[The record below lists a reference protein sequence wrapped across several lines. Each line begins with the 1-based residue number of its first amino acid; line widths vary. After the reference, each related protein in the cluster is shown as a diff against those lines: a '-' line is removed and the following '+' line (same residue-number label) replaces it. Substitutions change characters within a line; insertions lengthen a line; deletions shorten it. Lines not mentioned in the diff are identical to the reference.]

1 MIVPLA
7 ELVSHVTV
15 WHEQD
20 ELERP
25 NEMDLEGKSQII
37 AEIEGLKSDDG
48 RSPRHTQSVAAE
60 QHHFELQTR
69 DGHILRIR
77 VHEGK
82 GATTVFI
89 DSSTVSIT
97 QDRHRQF
104 GHPNPK
110 DRRDAVV
117 RHIGRFLMS

>member
-1 MIVPLA
+1 VTVPLA

-15 WHEQD
+15 RHEQNG
-20 ELERP
+20 LERP
-25 NEMDLEGKSQII
+25 NEMDMEGKSQII

-60 QHHFELQTR
+60 QHHFKLQSR
-69 DGHILRIR
+69 DGHILTIR

-82 GATTVFI
+82 EATSVFI
-89 DSSTVSIT
+89 DSSTVLIT
-97 QDRHRQF
+97 QGRDRQF

-117 RHIGRFLMS
+117 RHIGTFC

>member
-1 MIVPLA
+1 M
-7 ELVSHVTV
+7 SYVTV

-77 VHEGK
+77 VYEGK
-82 GATTVFI
+82 EATTVFI
-89 DSSTVSIT
+89 DYSTVSVP
-97 QDRHRQF
+97 QDRTRHF
-104 GHPNPK
+104 DHPNPK

-117 RHIGRFLMS
+117 RHIGCVLFN